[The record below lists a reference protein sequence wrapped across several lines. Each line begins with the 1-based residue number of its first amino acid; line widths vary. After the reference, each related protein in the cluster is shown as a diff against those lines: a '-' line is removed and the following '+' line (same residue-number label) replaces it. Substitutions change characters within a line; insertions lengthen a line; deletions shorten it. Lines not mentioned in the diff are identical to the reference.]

1 MANGRLE
8 SDPLFL
14 GLTRPA
20 MAFGVTYTWFL
31 VEAFVLVIYF
41 INTSDFLGLFVAT
54 PILHGVGYF
63 ICAKEPRFMDMLI
76 IKSAK
81 CMKCK
86 NARFHGNTQ
95 SFDLY

>member
-31 VEAFVLVIYF
+31 VEVFCLVIYF
-41 INTSDFLGLFVAT
+41 INSSDFLGLFITT
-54 PILHGVGYF
+54 PILHGIGYF
-63 ICAKEPRFMDMLI
+63 ICAKEPRFMDMII
-76 IKSAK
+76 IKGAR

>member
-1 MANGRLE
+1 MANGRIE

-20 MAFGVTYTWFL
+20 VAFGVTYSWFL
-31 VEAFVLVIYF
+31 VEAMALIVYFV
-41 INTSDFLGLFVAT
+41 NSSDFIGLLLCGAVA
-54 PILHGVGYF
+54 HGIGYF
-63 ICAKEPRFMDMLI
+63 ITTKEPRFMDMII
-76 IKSAK
+76 IKTAK

-86 NARFHGNTQ
+86 NTRFHGGTQ

>member
-31 VEAFVLVIYF
+31 VEAFALIVYF
-41 INTSDFLGLFVAT
+41 INSADFLGLIVGAVG
-54 PILHGVGYF
+54 LHGVGYF
-63 ICAKEPRFMDMLI
+63 ICAKEPRFMDMVI
-76 IKSAK
+76 IKGAR
-81 CMKCK
+81 CMRCK
-86 NARFHGNTQ
+86 NIRFHGNTQ